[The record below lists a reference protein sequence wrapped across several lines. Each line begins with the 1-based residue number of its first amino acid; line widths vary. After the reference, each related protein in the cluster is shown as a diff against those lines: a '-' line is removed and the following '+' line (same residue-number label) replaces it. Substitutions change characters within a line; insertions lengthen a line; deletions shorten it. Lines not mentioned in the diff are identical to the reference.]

1 MMDVEKI
8 YPVIGEKEFTP
19 QKFEAFLLDTIF
31 TEVLCCDLYSDPLQ
45 KTRKLLTAIGRLQD
59 QWYLVQISSQDHSF
73 ENVRIIQLH
82 PNLLIKLGALL

>member
-1 MMDVEKI
+1 MNIEKMA
-8 YPVIGEKEFTP
+8 PVIGEKDFTP
-19 QKFEAFLLDTIF
+19 QNFEAFLLETIF
-31 TEVLCCDLYSDPLQ
+31 TEVLCCDTYPDPLQ
-45 KTRKLLTAIGRLQD
+45 KTRRLLTAIGRLQD